1 MINTAFKETI
11 LKAGAPHIIFFLNTH
26 RSLGNIYVNVNLE
39 CLMLVFVDSV
49 LTLGPILQ
57 YTKPTVHHILE
68 SIVWV
73 YAESKTITMPKT
85 IF

>member
-1 MINTAFKETI
+1 
-11 LKAGAPHIIFFLNTH
+11 
-26 RSLGNIYVNVNLE
+26 
-39 CLMLVFVDSV
+39 MLVFVDSV

-57 YTKPTVHHILE
+57 YTKPTGHHILE